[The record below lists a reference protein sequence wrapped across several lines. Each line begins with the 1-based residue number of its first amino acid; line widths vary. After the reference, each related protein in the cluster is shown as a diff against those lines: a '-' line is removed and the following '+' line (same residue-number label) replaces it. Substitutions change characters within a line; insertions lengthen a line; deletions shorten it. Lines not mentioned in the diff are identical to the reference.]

1 MFKFRAAVHMVCG
14 SVPDQ
19 VSSGSDWICSSLSP
33 YHPSC
38 VLEVK
43 FQSLT
48 LPWHFCLRLL
58 RVLDGSE
65 ELWPTVPQ
73 STPDLINI
81 VLFLSKIKTKK
92 ERKKERKKQK
102 QQQQQNPQ
110 RFVYLRVQVIMCL
123 RKTWNSVA
131 VHSLCLDSV
140 DSATSSSLFLLSTK
154 SLVSLLNL

>member
-1 MFKFRAAVHMVCG
+1 MVCG
-14 SVPDQ
+14 SAPDQ

-92 ERKKERKKQK
+92 ERKKERKKETNK
-102 QQQQQNPQ
+102 NNNNN
-110 RFVYLRVQVIMCL
+110 
-123 RKTWNSVA
+123 KTPKDLYIYVFR
-131 VHSLCLDSV
+131 
-140 DSATSSSLFLLSTK
+140 SSCVCEKREIQLLSTACAWT
-154 SLVSLLNL
+154 VSILRLAAVCFF